1 MAKTKEDFKLEMEKL
16 KDSMEEKITNLLQ
29 NSEELMNFINFRKQ
43 YFYKYSISN
52 TLLIYDQK
60 PNATFIAGFHKWKE
74 LGYRI
79 RKGEK
84 GITILVPLI
93 TKSTVLEEKSLIYGF
108 KKVSVFD
115 ISQTEA
121 TEEALE
127 LPSINVSLKEREDT
141 RRASRSLYRDL
152 KRVVNQY
159 GKVKEVK
166 ELEYYGKTDGKT
178 MWIKESEDL
187 LVMVST
193 LIHEFVH
200 LYNHFGETRERLQ
213 KNQKETE
220 AEIGVAIVGSY
231 FNLDISG
238 QYNYLWMYKDDRDL
252 QKAFDVALATIEI
265 LLFGDS
271 EKKGVIK
278 EKIQR

>member
-127 LPSINVSLKEREDT
+127 LPSINVSLKERDGA
-141 RRASRSLYRDL
+141 RRASKSLYRDL

-193 LIHEFVH
+193 LVHEFVH

-252 QKAFDVALATIEI
+252 QKAFDVALATIEL
-265 LLFGDS
+265 LLFGDI